1 MDMKDT
7 IRGYIVKELMNQP
20 KYKLGD
26 NDSIIKGGLVDSF
39 SLVQLGLFLEET
51 FGVHADD
58 TDLNA
63 DLMDSVQMIA
73 DYVESHR

>member
-1 MDMKDT
+1 MDTKDT
-7 IRGYIVKELMNQP
+7 IRTFITKELMNQP

-39 SLVQLGLFLEET
+39 SLVQLGLFLEEA